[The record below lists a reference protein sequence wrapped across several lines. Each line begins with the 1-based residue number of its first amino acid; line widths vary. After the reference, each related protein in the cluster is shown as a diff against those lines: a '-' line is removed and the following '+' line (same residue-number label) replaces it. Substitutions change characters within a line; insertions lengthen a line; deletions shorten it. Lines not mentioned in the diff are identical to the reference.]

1 MGEKLFTSYEN
12 TNSSYIESQKKV
24 LDQIQV
30 KPLEDVIERSTN
42 DLIKKNVDLTN
53 FVGEKT
59 IEIYNSLGLDKEI
72 RLNKN
77 KNGILTII
85 EAVPYCSKPTAVV
98 KQYTIVD
105 TKTNMAFNAN
115 ILWKNK
121 SYLKRDIIVL
131 TGTHEE
137 MLAGILFNKNGSSS
151 IIFNKLTKK
160 TNIYHELKNKLTSEQ
175 IELLETT
182 SLFHEIGH
190 KYQFDQSLKTNKKK
204 ELSIEELKI
213 VFGEKERNATA
224 FSLAVIRKLKLQGL
238 DLTRGLTSEEVSRA
252 MDFGLTTYEKL
263 FNDIKGPKIAQIK
276 TIK

>member
-85 EAVPYCSKPTAVV
+85 EAVPYCPKPTAIVE
-98 KQYTIVD
+98 QYTIVD

-121 SYLKRDIIVL
+121 SFLKRDTIVL
-131 TGTHEE
+131 TGTHEK
-137 MLAGILFNKNGSSS
+137 MLAGLLFNKNGSSS
-151 IIFNKLTKK
+151 IIFNKLTEK
-160 TNIYHELKNKLTSEQ
+160 TNTYHELKNKLTSEQ

-190 KYQFDQSLKTNKKK
+190 KYQFDQSRKTNKKK

-224 FSLAVIRKLKLQGL
+224 FSLAVIRKLKFQGL
-238 DLTRGLTSEEVSRA
+238 DLTRGLTNEEVSRA

>member
-12 TNSSYIESQKKV
+12 TNSGYIESQKKV

-30 KPLEDVIERSTN
+30 KPSKDVIDRSVN

-85 EAVPYCSKPTAVV
+85 ETVPYYSKPTSVV
-98 KQYTIVD
+98 EQYTIVD
-105 TKTNMAFNAN
+105 TKTDMAFSAN

-121 SYLKRDIIVL
+121 SFLKRNTIVL
-131 TGTHEE
+131 TETHKE
-137 MLAGILFNKNGSSS
+137 MLAGLLFNKNGGSS

-175 IELLETT
+175 IELLEIT

-190 KYQFDQSLKTNKKK
+190 KYQFDQSPKTNKKE

-238 DLTRGLTSEEVSRA
+238 DLTRGLTSEEVSRT

>member
-85 EAVPYCSKPTAVV
+85 EAVPCCPKPTAIVE
-98 KQYTIVD
+98 QYTIVD

-121 SYLKRDIIVL
+121 SFLKRDTIVL
-131 TGTHEE
+131 TGTHEK
-137 MLAGILFNKNGSSS
+137 MLAGLLFNKNGSSS
-151 IIFNKLTKK
+151 IIFNKLTEK
-160 TNIYHELKNKLTSEQ
+160 TNTYHELKNKLTSEQ

-190 KYQFDQSLKTNKKK
+190 KYQFDQSRKTNKKK

-224 FSLAVIRKLKLQGL
+224 FSLAVIRKLKFQGL
-238 DLTRGLTSEEVSRA
+238 DLTRGLTNEEVSRA